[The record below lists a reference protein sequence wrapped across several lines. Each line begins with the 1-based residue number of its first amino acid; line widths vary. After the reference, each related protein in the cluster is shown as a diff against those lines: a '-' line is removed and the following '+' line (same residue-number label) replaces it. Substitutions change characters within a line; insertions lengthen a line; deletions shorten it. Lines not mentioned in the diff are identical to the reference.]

1 MSSISSTTAK
11 VVTLFLLFHLNLI
24 EIQSFSFSHLYNK
37 AKGYH
42 SSFPASS
49 SCFSLAP
56 QSLSS
61 LSRMKMT
68 TLKGIHNENDS
79 PISSSSSS
87 SPSPSPSPPL
97 SEALYPNLRIIG
109 ICGSI
114 GSGKSYTSSLLVSK
128 LNSIYK
134 AKSLNEDELNNNN
147 NNSNSSNNNNNSNN
161 NSNNNNN
168 GIAHH
173 IDTDSLAH
181 GVYKPGSLALQEIE
195 QVFGQDVIQ
204 SDGTVNR
211 KALGEIVFSDEK
223 EMAVSL
229 NVPMILINNVQ
240 INIFSIEITNV

>member
-87 SPSPSPSPPL
+87 SPSPSPSPSPTL

-128 LNSIYK
+128 LNSMYK
-134 AKSLNEDELNNNN
+134 AKSLNEDELN
-147 NNSNSSNNNNNSNN
+147 NN